1 MKESW
6 RTTGQSLAASL
17 DGPRFCGFERLQRA
31 IFFAVF
37 MIWSS
42 LVRAIA
48 CVCSVEFRARMLTI
62 IRTRTLPMTLSSSLS
77 GPLVEPRVIRK
88 QYAMEMAVERTRLL
102 YQGSLLPTLF
112 MLINGLVCAG
122 LLWSPQRYLLVSIWL
137 IWLLSLVALRVIQ
150 VAAFDSAMPSRQAQ
164 PIWRRMFLLG
174 SAISG
179 LTLAAAGI
187 ALVPTDSFLQQAWVF
202 GLIGAATL
210 SASVAYAVSLP
221 AFLSFT
227 LPCLLPAIGY
237 LFWGGDEQQQ
247 GWGWL
252 GLILLGS
259 LSVVAW
265 QVNRLIQRELMR
277 RFQNQALIEHL
288 QQAQSRSELLN
299 QELAREIEQRRH
311 AEEELREAQV
321 GLESRVAQRSRELDA
336 ANQALSKS
344 EARLALALK
353 ASELGLWDWN
363 LQTDEV
369 HHTQLKELFGIEPEF
384 VTAMLSH
391 LKPRLHP
398 LDLPPLRRALVEH
411 LKGRTE
417 DYQIEYRVR
426 HGDGHWVWI
435 EDRGRA
441 VERGANGRVI
451 RMVGTRRD
459 ISVSKGLEEQ
469 RQLAATVF
477 EAASEGIVIFDP
489 DYALIAVN
497 QAFSRVTGYQIED
510 LLGRNV
516 VELPCSRD
524 ARRHYPAIHQALE
537 QHGSWQGEL
546 VEARKNGELYPQWL
560 QLNVVRDI
568 RGNVSHIVG
577 FFADLSARRESEERM
592 RYLTHYDELTGL
604 ANRSLFRERLNEA
617 HQRVRQGGRS
627 LALLHINLDRFKL
640 LNDSLG
646 HEVADQM
653 LQKMARRLVNALPEA
668 DTIARL
674 SGDEFAVLFDAYGN
688 LSSLARV
695 ATRLST
701 KLRLP
706 LTVEGHELV
715 VSASM
720 GISML
725 PDNAREISALV
736 SQSNMAMQHAKH
748 LGGNNFQFYTDSLQ
762 ASTLERLQLEN
773 HLRKAI
779 EEKQLKVFY
788 QPKLCLATGRLNAA
802 EALVRWDHP
811 TMGRV
816 PPGDFIGLAEETGL
830 IGPIG
835 EFVLRQACW
844 QACEWQRQGL
854 EPIRVS
860 VNLSVHQLRQGKLV
874 SLVRQVLEETG
885 LAPHYLELE
894 LTESQLLDSVEHIIA
909 TFQQLRDLGVK
920 LAIDDFGTGYSSL
933 SYLKRIPVDY
943 VKIDQ
948 AFIRGLGEGGED
960 AAITRAIIAMAHG
973 LSLKVVAEGVERPE
987 QLEFLKAELCDEVQG
1002 YLISR
1007 PVEAFAVAE
1016 LLRADNP
1023 FA

>member
-1 MKESW
+1 M
-6 RTTGQSLAASL
+6 
-17 DGPRFCGFERLQRA
+17 
-31 IFFAVF
+31 
-37 MIWSS
+37 
-42 LVRAIA
+42 
-48 CVCSVEFRARMLTI
+48 
-62 IRTRTLPMTLSSSLS
+62 SLS
-77 GPLVEPRVIRK
+77 FDPASPQVAPIPIISKR
-88 QYAMEMAVERTRLL
+88 YAMEAAVERTRLL
-102 YQGSLLPTLF
+102 YQGSLLPTLL
-112 MLINGLVCAG
+112 MLLNGLVCAW
-122 LLWSPQRYLLVSIWL
+122 LLWSPQHYLLDSIWL
-137 IWLLSLVALRVIQ
+137 VWLLTLVALRVIQ
-150 VAAFDSAMPSRQAQ
+150 VAAFDSAIPSRQAQ
-164 PIWRRMFLLG
+164 PIWRRMFMLG
-174 SAISG
+174 SAVSG
-179 LTLAAAGI
+179 LTLAVAAVV
-187 ALVPTDSFLQQAWVF
+187 LVPVDSFAQQAWVY
-202 GLIGAATL
+202 GLIGVATL
-210 SASVAYAVSLP
+210 SASVAYAVSFP
-221 AFLSFT
+221 AFLSFV
-227 LPCLLPAIGY
+227 LPCLVPAIIY
-237 LFWGGDEQQQ
+237 LFCSGDPQQQ

-265 QVNRLIQRELMR
+265 QVNRLIQRGLLR
-277 RFQNQALIEHL
+277 GFQNRALIEHL
-288 QQAQSRSELLN
+288 QEAQQRGDQLN
-299 QELAREIEQRRH
+299 QELVGEVEQRRQV
-311 AEEELREAQV
+311 EQELRLAQA
-321 GLESRVAQRSRELDA
+321 GLQNRVEQRSQELDA
-336 ANQALSKS
+336 ASLALSKS
-344 EARLALALK
+344 EARLAMALQ

-369 HHTQLKELFGIEPEF
+369 HHTQIKELFGLEPEY

-398 LDLPPLRRALVEH
+398 DDLPVLKRALIEH
-411 LKGRTE
+411 LKGRSE
-417 DYQIEYRVR
+417 DYLVEYRVR
-426 HGDGHWVWI
+426 HGDGHWVWVQ
-435 EDRGRA
+435 DRGRA
-441 VERGANGRVI
+441 VEWAPSGRVT
-451 RMVGTRRD
+451 RMLGTRRD
-459 ISVSKGLEEQ
+459 ISAGKALEEQ
-469 RQLAATVF
+469 QRLASTVF
-477 EAASEGIVIFDP
+477 EAASEGIVILDP
-489 DYALIAVN
+489 DYMLIAVN
-497 QAFSRVTGYQIED
+497 QAFSRVTGFEID
-510 LLGRNV
+510 DMLGRNV
-516 VELPCSRD
+516 VELPSSRD
-524 ARRHYPAIHQALE
+524 ARRHFPLIRQAL
-537 QHGSWQGEL
+537 QSHGTWQGEL
-546 VEARKNGELYPQWL
+546 VETRKNGELYPQWL

-604 ANRSLFRERLNEA
+604 ANRSLFHERLSEA

-646 HEVADQM
+646 HEIADQL
-653 LQKMARRLVNALPEA
+653 LQTMARRLTNALPEA

-674 SGDEFAVLFDAYGN
+674 SGDEFAVLFDAYAN

-695 ATRLST
+695 ATRLLV
-701 KLRLP
+701 KLRVP
-706 LTVEGHELV
+706 ITIEGHELV

-720 GISML
+720 GISLL

-779 EEKQLKVFY
+779 EDRQLCVFY
-788 QPKLCLATGRLNAA
+788 QPKLCLVTGKMNAC

-811 TMGRV
+811 QWGRV

-830 IGPIG
+830 IVPLG

-854 EPIRVS
+854 APIRVS

-885 LAPHYLELE
+885 LAPEYLELE
-894 LTESQLLDSVEHIIA
+894 LTESQLLDSVEHIIS

-948 AFIRGLGEGGED
+948 TFIRGLGQGRED

-973 LSLKVVAEGVERPE
+973 LALKVVAEGVEDQQQLDFLRAE
-987 QLEFLKAELCDEVQG
+987 QCDEVQG

-1007 PVEAFAVAE
+1007 PMEAEGMAA
-1016 LLRADNP
+1016 LLRENSNYL
-1023 FA
+1023 

>member
-1 MKESW
+1 
-6 RTTGQSLAASL
+6 
-17 DGPRFCGFERLQRA
+17 
-31 IFFAVF
+31 
-37 MIWSS
+37 
-42 LVRAIA
+42 
-48 CVCSVEFRARMLTI
+48 
-62 IRTRTLPMTLSSSLS
+62 MTLSTSLS
-77 GPLVEPRVIRK
+77 GPSVEPQVIRK
-88 QYAMEMAVERTRLL
+88 HYAMEMAVERTRLL

-112 MLINGLVCAG
+112 MLLNGLVCAW
-122 LLWSPQRYLLVSIWL
+122 LLWSPQRYFLVSIWL
-137 IWLLSLVALRVIQ
+137 VWLLTLVALRVIQ

-164 PIWRRMFLLG
+164 PIWQRMFLLG
-174 SAISG
+174 SGVSG
-179 LTLAAAGI
+179 LTLACAGI

-210 SASVAYAVSLP
+210 SASVAYAVSLS

-237 LFWGGDEQQQ
+237 LFWNGDEQQQ

-265 QVNRLIQRELMR
+265 QVNRLIHRGLQR

-288 QQAQSRSELLN
+288 QQAQSRSEQLN
-299 QELAREIEQRRH
+299 HELAREIEQRRS
-311 AEEELREAQV
+311 AEEQLREAQV
-321 GLESRVAQRSRELDA
+321 GLESRVLQRSQELDA

-344 EARLALALK
+344 EARLGLALK

-369 HHTQLKELFGIEPEF
+369 HHTQLKELFGLEPEF

-398 LDLPPLRRALVEH
+398 QDLLPLKRALVEH

-417 DYQIEYRVR
+417 DYLIEYRVR

-441 VERGANGRVI
+441 VERGENGRVI

-459 ISVSKGLEEQ
+459 ISASKELEEQ
-469 RQLAATVF
+469 RRLAATVF

-489 DYALIAVN
+489 NYALIAVN

-510 LLGRNV
+510 MLGRNV

-524 ARRHYPAIHQALE
+524 ARRHYSVIHQALE

-560 QLNVVRDI
+560 QLNVVRDM

-604 ANRSLFRERLNEA
+604 ANRSLFRERLSEA

-646 HEVADQM
+646 HEVADQL

-695 ATRLST
+695 ATRLAT

-748 LGGNNFQFYTDSLQ
+748 LGGNNFQFYTESLQ

-773 HLRKAI
+773 QLRKAI
-779 EEKQLKVFY
+779 EERQLKVFY

-802 EALVRWDHP
+802 EALVRW
-811 TMGRV
+811 
-816 PPGDFIGLAEETGL
+816 
-830 IGPIG
+830 
-835 EFVLRQACW
+835 
-844 QACEWQRQGL
+844 
-854 EPIRVS
+854 
-860 VNLSVHQLRQGKLV
+860 
-874 SLVRQVLEETG
+874 
-885 LAPHYLELE
+885 
-894 LTESQLLDSVEHIIA
+894 
-909 TFQQLRDLGVK
+909 
-920 LAIDDFGTGYSSL
+920 
-933 SYLKRIPVDY
+933 
-943 VKIDQ
+943 
-948 AFIRGLGEGGED
+948 
-960 AAITRAIIAMAHG
+960 
-973 LSLKVVAEGVERPE
+973 
-987 QLEFLKAELCDEVQG
+987 
-1002 YLISR
+1002 
-1007 PVEAFAVAE
+1007 
-1016 LLRADNP
+1016 
-1023 FA
+1023 

>member
-1 MKESW
+1 M
-6 RTTGQSLAASL
+6 
-17 DGPRFCGFERLQRA
+17 
-31 IFFAVF
+31 
-37 MIWSS
+37 
-42 LVRAIA
+42 
-48 CVCSVEFRARMLTI
+48 
-62 IRTRTLPMTLSSSLS
+62 
-77 GPLVEPRVIRK
+77 EPRVVRK

-112 MLINGLVCAG
+112 MLLNGLVCAW
-122 LLWSPQRYLLVSIWL
+122 LLWSPERYWLVSVWMV
-137 IWLLSLVALRVIQ
+137 WLLALVALRVIQ
-150 VAAFDSAMPSRQAQ
+150 VAAFDSAIPSRQAQ
-164 PIWRRMFLLG
+164 PVWRRMFLLG
-174 SAISG
+174 SAVSG
-179 LTLAAAGI
+179 LTLACAGI
-187 ALVPTDSFLQQAWVF
+187 ALMPTDNFLQQAWVF
-202 GLIGAATL
+202 GLIGAAIL

-237 LFWGGDEQQQ
+237 LFWGGDEQQR

-252 GLILLGS
+252 GLILLVS

-265 QVNRLIQRELMR
+265 QVNRLIQMGLLR

-288 QQAQSRSELLN
+288 QQAQSRSEQLNSELL
-299 QELAREIEQRRH
+299 REVEQRRR

-321 GLESRVAQRSRELDA
+321 GLESRVAQRSLELDA

-353 ASELGLWDWN
+353 ASQLGLWDWN

-369 HHTQLKELFGIEPEF
+369 HHSHIKELFGLEPEF
-384 VTAMLSH
+384 VRAMLSH
-391 LKPRLHP
+391 LKPLLHP
-398 LDLPPLRRALVEH
+398 EDLPLLKRALVEH

-417 DYQIEYRVR
+417 DYLVEYRVR

-441 VERGANGRVI
+441 VERGPGGRVL

-459 ISVSKGLEEQ
+459 ISASKQQEEQ
-469 RQLAATVF
+469 RRLSAMVF
-477 EAASEGIVIFDP
+477 EAASEGIVILDP
-489 DYALIAVN
+489 DYVLLAAN

-510 LLGRNV
+510 MLGRNV
-516 VELPCSRD
+516 VDLPCSRD
-524 ARRHYPAIHQALE
+524 ARRHYPVIHQTLE
-537 QHGSWQGEL
+537 QHGNWQGEL

-560 QLNVVRDI
+560 QLNVVRDT
-568 RGNVSHIVG
+568 RGNISHIVG

-604 ANRSLFRERLNEA
+604 ANRSLFRERLREA
-617 HQRVRQGGRS
+617 HQRMRQGGRS
-627 LALLHINLDRFKL
+627 LALVHINLDRFKL

-646 HEVADQM
+646 HDVADQL

-674 SGDEFAVLFDAYGN
+674 SGDEFAVLFDAYGS
-688 LSSLARV
+688 LSSLTRV
-695 ATRLST
+695 ATRLSA

-706 LTVEGHELV
+706 ITVEGHELV

-725 PDNAREISALV
+725 PDSAREIPALI
-736 SQSNMAMQHAKH
+736 SQANIAMQHAKH
-748 LGGNNFQFYTDSLQ
+748 LGGNNFQFYTASLQ

-773 HLRKAI
+773 QLRKAV
-779 EEKQLKVFY
+779 EERQLKVFY

-811 TMGRV
+811 DLGRV
-816 PPGDFIGLAEETGL
+816 PPGDFIGLAEEIGL

-854 EPIRVS
+854 PAIRVS

-874 SLVRQVLEETG
+874 SLVRSVLEETG
-885 LAPHYLELE
+885 LAPHFLELE
-894 LTESQLLDSVEHIIA
+894 LTESHLLDSVEHIVS

-948 AFIRGLGEGGED
+948 AFIRGLSEGGAD

-973 LSLKVVAEGVERPE
+973 LSLKVVAEGVEHPG
-987 QLEFLKAELCDEVQG
+987 QLAFLKEQKCDEVQG

-1007 PVEAFAVAE
+1007 PVEAEGLAA
-1016 LLRADNP
+1016 LLRAETL
-1023 FA
+1023 

>member
-1 MKESW
+1 
-6 RTTGQSLAASL
+6 
-17 DGPRFCGFERLQRA
+17 
-31 IFFAVF
+31 
-37 MIWSS
+37 
-42 LVRAIA
+42 
-48 CVCSVEFRARMLTI
+48 
-62 IRTRTLPMTLSSSLS
+62 
-77 GPLVEPRVIRK
+77 
-88 QYAMEMAVERTRLL
+88 MEMAVERTRLL

-112 MLINGLVCAG
+112 MLLNGLVCAW
-122 LLWSPQRYLLVSIWL
+122 LLWSPERYWLVSVWMV
-137 IWLLSLVALRVIQ
+137 WLLALVALRVIQ
-150 VAAFDSAMPSRQAQ
+150 VAAFDSAIPSRQAQ

-174 SAISG
+174 SAVSG
-179 LTLAAAGI
+179 LTLACAGI
-187 ALVPTDSFLQQAWVF
+187 ALMPTDNFLQQAWVF
-202 GLIGAATL
+202 GLIGAAIL

-237 LFWGGDEQQQ
+237 LFWGGDEQQR

-252 GLILLGS
+252 GLILLVS

-265 QVNRLIQRELMR
+265 QVNRLIQTGMLR

-288 QQAQSRSELLN
+288 QQAQSRSEQLNSELL
-299 QELAREIEQRRH
+299 REIEQRRR
-311 AEEELREAQV
+311 AEEQLREAQV
-321 GLESRVAQRSRELDA
+321 GLESRVAQRSLELDA

-353 ASELGLWDWN
+353 ASQLGLWDWN

-369 HHTQLKELFGIEPEF
+369 HHSHIKELFGLEPEF
-384 VTAMLSH
+384 VRAMLSH
-391 LKPRLHP
+391 LKPLLHP
-398 LDLPPLRRALVEH
+398 EDLPLLKRALVEH

-417 DYQIEYRVR
+417 DYLVEYRVR
-426 HGDGHWVWI
+426 HADGRWVWI

-441 VERGANGRVI
+441 VEHGPGGRVL

-459 ISVSKGLEEQ
+459 ISASKQQEEQ
-469 RQLAATVF
+469 RRLAAMVF
-477 EAASEGIVIFDP
+477 EAASEGIVILDP
-489 DYALIAVN
+489 DYVLLAVN

-510 LLGRNV
+510 MLGRNV
-516 VELPCSRD
+516 VDLPCSRD
-524 ARRHYPAIHQALE
+524 ARRHFPVIHQALE

-560 QLNVVRDI
+560 QLNVVRDT
-568 RGNVSHIVG
+568 RGKVSHIVG

-604 ANRSLFRERLNEA
+604 ANRSLFRERLREA
-617 HQRVRQGGRS
+617 HQRMRQGGRS
-627 LALLHINLDRFKL
+627 LALVHINLDRFKL

-646 HEVADQM
+646 HDIADQL

-674 SGDEFAVLFDAYGN
+674 SGDEFAVLFDAYGS
-688 LSSLARV
+688 LSSLTRV
-695 ATRLST
+695 ATRLSA

-706 LTVEGHELV
+706 ITVEGHELV

-725 PDNAREISALV
+725 PDSAREIPALI
-736 SQSNMAMQHAKH
+736 SQSNIAMQHAKH
-748 LGGNNFQFYTDSLQ
+748 LGGNNFQFYTASLQ

-773 HLRKAI
+773 QLRKAV
-779 EEKQLKVFY
+779 EERQLKVFY

-811 TMGRV
+811 DLGRV
-816 PPGDFIGLAEETGL
+816 PPGDFIGLAEEIGL

-854 EPIRVS
+854 PAIRVS

-874 SLVRQVLEETG
+874 SQVRSVLEETG
-885 LAPHYLELE
+885 LAPHFLELE
-894 LTESQLLDSVEHIIA
+894 LTESHLLDSVEHIVS

-948 AFIRGLGEGGED
+948 AFIRGLSEGGAD

-973 LSLKVVAEGVERPE
+973 LSLKVVAEGVEHPG
-987 QLEFLKAELCDEVQG
+987 QLAFLKEQKCDEVQG

-1007 PVEAFAVAE
+1007 PVEAEGLAA
-1016 LLRADNP
+1016 LLRAQTL
-1023 FA
+1023 

>member
-1 MKESW
+1 
-6 RTTGQSLAASL
+6 
-17 DGPRFCGFERLQRA
+17 
-31 IFFAVF
+31 
-37 MIWSS
+37 
-42 LVRAIA
+42 
-48 CVCSVEFRARMLTI
+48 
-62 IRTRTLPMTLSSSLS
+62 MTLSSDLS
-77 GPLVEPRVIRK
+77 GPAVDPRVIRK

-112 MLINGLVCAG
+112 MLINGLVCAW
-122 LLWSPQRYLLVSIWL
+122 LLWSPQRYFLVSVWL
-137 IWLLSLVALRVIQ
+137 VWLLSLVALRVIQ
-150 VAAFDSAMPSRQAQ
+150 VAAFDSAIPNRQAH

-174 SAISG
+174 SALTG
-179 LTLAAAGI
+179 LTLAGAGI
-187 ALVPTDSFLQQAWVF
+187 ALVPGDNFIQQAWVF
-202 GLIGAATL
+202 GLIGAAAL
-210 SASVAYAVSLP
+210 SASVAYAVNLP

-237 LFWGGDEQQQ
+237 LFWGGDEQGQ
-247 GWGWL
+247 GWGWF
-252 GLILLGS
+252 GLILLGA

-265 QVNRLIQRELMR
+265 QVNRLIDSGLLR

-288 QQAQSRSELLN
+288 QQARSGSDRLN
-299 QELAREIEQRRH
+299 HKLAKEIDQRRR
-311 AEEELREAQV
+311 AEDELRAIQT
-321 GLESRVAQRSRELDA
+321 GLEGRIAQRSLELDS

-363 LQTDEV
+363 LKTDEV
-369 HHTQLKELFGIEPEF
+369 HHTHLQELFGLEPEF
-384 VTAMLSH
+384 VTAMLRH
-391 LKPRLHP
+391 LTPRLHP
-398 LDLPPLRRALVEH
+398 DDLPSLKRALVEH
-411 LKGRTE
+411 LKGRSE
-417 DYQIEYRVR
+417 DYQVEYRVR
-426 HGDGHWVWI
+426 HVDGHWVWI

-441 VERGANGRVI
+441 VERSDNGRVI

-459 ISVSKGLEEQ
+459 ISVSKSLEVQ

-489 DYALIAVN
+489 NYALIAVN
-497 QAFSRVTGYQIED
+497 QAFSRVTGYAIED
-510 LLGRNV
+510 MLGRNV
-516 VELPCSRD
+516 VDLPCSRD
-524 ARRHYPAIHQALE
+524 ARRHYATIHQALE
-537 QHGSWQGEL
+537 QQGTWQGEL
-546 VEARKNGELYPQWL
+546 VETRKNGELYPQWL
-560 QLNVVRDI
+560 QLNTVRDA

-577 FFADLSARRESEERM
+577 FFADLSARRQSEERM

-604 ANRSLFRERLNEA
+604 ANRSLFRERLSEA
-617 HQRVRQGGRS
+617 HQRVRQGGYRS

-646 HEVADQM
+646 HEIADQL
-653 LQKMARRLVNALPEA
+653 LQKIARRLVNALPEA

-674 SGDEFAVLFDAYGN
+674 SGDEFAVLFNAYGN

-695 ATRLST
+695 ATRLSS
-701 KLRLP
+701 KLRTP
-706 LTVEGHELV
+706 MTVEGHELV

-720 GISML
+720 GISLL
-725 PDNAREISALV
+725 PDNAREVSALV
-736 SQSNMAMQHAKH
+736 SQSNIAMQHAKH

-773 HLRKAI
+773 QLRKAI

-811 TMGRV
+811 TMGSI

-854 EPIRVS
+854 APIRMS
-860 VNLSVHQLRQGKLV
+860 VNLSVHQLRHGKLV

-885 LAPHYLELE
+885 LAPHNLELE
-894 LTESQLLDSVEHIIA
+894 LTESHLLDSVEHIIA
-909 TFQQLRDLGVK
+909 TFQQLRNLGVK

-948 AFIRGLGEGGED
+948 AFIRGLGEGTVD

-987 QLEFLKAELCDEVQG
+987 QLEFLKAERCDEVQG

-1007 PVEAFAVAE
+1007 PVEADG
-1016 LLRADNP
+1016 LLQQLRADAKP
-1023 FA
+1023 L

>member
-1 MKESW
+1 
-6 RTTGQSLAASL
+6 
-17 DGPRFCGFERLQRA
+17 
-31 IFFAVF
+31 
-37 MIWSS
+37 
-42 LVRAIA
+42 
-48 CVCSVEFRARMLTI
+48 
-62 IRTRTLPMTLSSSLS
+62 MTLSFDLS
-77 GPLVEPRVIRK
+77 GPTVEPRVIRK
-88 QYAMEMAVERTRLL
+88 QFAMEMAVERTRLL

-122 LLWSPQRYLLVSIWL
+122 LLWSPQRYFLVSVWL
-137 IWLLSLVALRVIQ
+137 VWLLSLVALRVIQ
-150 VAAFDSAMPSRQAQ
+150 VAAFDSAIPNRQAQ

-174 SAISG
+174 SGLTG
-179 LTLAAAGI
+179 LTLAGAGI
-187 ALVPTDSFLQQAWVF
+187 ALVPADNFIQQAWVF
-202 GLIGAATL
+202 GLIGAAAL

-227 LPCLLPAIGY
+227 LPCLLPAIAY
-237 LFWGGDEQQQ
+237 MFWGGDEQQQ
-247 GWGWL
+247 GWGWF
-252 GLILLGS
+252 GLILLGA

-265 QVNRLIQRELMR
+265 QVNRLIDRGLMR

-288 QQAQSRSELLN
+288 QQAQSCSDQLN
-299 QELAREIEQRRH
+299 QKLAKEIEQRRR
-311 AEEELREAQV
+311 AENELREIQV
-321 GLESRVAQRSRELDA
+321 DLENRVAQRSLELDA

-369 HHTQLKELFGIEPEF
+369 HHTQIQELFGLEPDQ
-384 VTAMLSH
+384 VTAILRH

-398 LDLPPLRRALVEH
+398 EDLPALKRALVEH

-441 VERGANGRVI
+441 VERAENGRVI

-489 DYALIAVN
+489 NYALIAIN
-497 QAFSRVTGYQIED
+497 QAFSRVTGYDIED
-510 LLGRNV
+510 MIGRNV

-524 ARRHYPAIHQALE
+524 ARRHYAAIHQALE
-537 QHGSWQGEL
+537 QQGSWQGEL
-546 VEARKNGELYPQWL
+546 VETRKNGEMYPQWL
-560 QLNVVRDI
+560 QLNAVRDT

-604 ANRSLFRERLNEA
+604 ANRSMFRERLSEA
-617 HQRVRQGGRS
+617 HQRVRQGGYRS
-627 LALLHINLDRFKL
+627 LALLHINLDRFKQ

-646 HEVADQM
+646 HEIADQL

-674 SGDEFAVLFDAYGN
+674 SGDEFAVLFNSYGN

-695 ATRLST
+695 ATRLAS

-706 LTVEGHELV
+706 VNIEGHELV

-720 GISML
+720 GISLL
-725 PDNAREISALV
+725 PDSAREISALV

-773 HLRKAI
+773 QLRKAV
-779 EEKQLKVFY
+779 EEKQLQVFY
-788 QPKLCLATGRLNAA
+788 QPKLCLATGKLNAA

-854 EPIRVS
+854 EAIRVS

-885 LAPHYLELE
+885 LEPRYLELE

-948 AFIRGLGEGGED
+948 AFIRGLGEGSED

-973 LSLKVVAEGVERPE
+973 LSLKVVAEGVERRE
-987 QLEFLKAELCDEVQG
+987 QLEFLKAERCDEVQG

-1007 PVEAFAVAE
+1007 PVEAETLAG
-1016 LLRADNP
+1016 LLHAQ
-1023 FA
+1023 AAS

>member
-1 MKESW
+1 
-6 RTTGQSLAASL
+6 
-17 DGPRFCGFERLQRA
+17 
-31 IFFAVF
+31 
-37 MIWSS
+37 
-42 LVRAIA
+42 
-48 CVCSVEFRARMLTI
+48 
-62 IRTRTLPMTLSSSLS
+62 MTLSSDLS
-77 GPLVEPRVIRK
+77 GPAVEPRVIRK

-112 MLINGLVCAG
+112 MLINGLVCAW
-122 LLWSPQRYLLVSIWL
+122 LLWSPQRYFLVSVWL
-137 IWLLSLVALRVIQ
+137 VWLLSLVALRVIQ
-150 VAAFDSAMPSRQAQ
+150 VAAFDSAIPNRQAH

-174 SAISG
+174 SALTG
-179 LTLAAAGI
+179 LTLAGAGI
-187 ALVPTDSFLQQAWVF
+187 ALVPADNFIQQAWVF
-202 GLIGAATL
+202 GLIGAAAL

-237 LFWGGDEQQQ
+237 LFWGGDEQGQ
-247 GWGWL
+247 GWGWF
-252 GLILLGS
+252 GLILLGA

-265 QVNRLIQRELMR
+265 QVNRLIDSGLLR

-288 QQAQSRSELLN
+288 QQARSGSDRLN
-299 QELAREIEQRRH
+299 HQLAKEIDQRRR
-311 AEEELREAQV
+311 AEEELRAIQT
-321 GLESRVAQRSRELDA
+321 GLESRVAQRSLELDA

-363 LQTDEV
+363 LHTDEV
-369 HHTQLKELFGIEPEF
+369 HHTQLQELFGLEPEF
-384 VTAMLSH
+384 VTAMLRH

-398 LDLPPLRRALVEH
+398 DDLPSLKRALVEH
-411 LKGRTE
+411 LKGRSE
-417 DYQIEYRVR
+417 DYQVEYRVR
-426 HGDGHWVWI
+426 HVDGHWVWI

-441 VERGANGRVI
+441 VERSANGRVI

-459 ISVSKGLEEQ
+459 ISVSKSLEVQ

-489 DYALIAVN
+489 NYALIAVN
-497 QAFSRVTGYQIED
+497 QAFSRVTGYAIED
-510 LLGRNV
+510 MLGRNV
-516 VELPCSRD
+516 VDLPCSRD
-524 ARRHYPAIHQALE
+524 ARRHYATIHQALE
-537 QHGSWQGEL
+537 QHGTWQGEL
-546 VEARKNGELYPQWL
+546 VETRKNGELYPQWL
-560 QLNVVRDI
+560 QLNAVRDA

-592 RYLTHYDELTGL
+592 RFLTHHDELTGL
-604 ANRSLFRERLNEA
+604 ANRSLFHERLSEA
-617 HQRVRQGGRS
+617 QQRVRQGGYRS

-646 HEVADQM
+646 HEIADQL

-674 SGDEFAVLFDAYGN
+674 SGDEFAVLFNAYGN

-695 ATRLST
+695 ATRLSA

-736 SQSNMAMQHAKH
+736 SQANIAMQHAKH

-773 HLRKAI
+773 QLRKAI
-779 EEKQLKVFY
+779 EERQLKVFY

-811 TMGRV
+811 TMGSV

-854 EPIRVS
+854 APIRVS
-860 VNLSVHQLRQGKLV
+860 VNLSVHQLRHGKLV

-885 LAPHYLELE
+885 LAPHNLELE
-894 LTESQLLDSVEHIIA
+894 LTESHLLDSVEHIIA
-909 TFQQLRDLGVK
+909 TFRQLRNLGVK

-948 AFIRGLGEGGED
+948 AFIRGLGEGTVD

-987 QLEFLKAELCDEVQG
+987 QLEFLKAERCDEVQG
-1002 YLISR
+1002 YLVSR
-1007 PVEAFAVAE
+1007 PVEADALLQ
-1016 LLRADNP
+1016 LLRAD
-1023 FA
+1023 AKHL

>member
-1 MKESW
+1 
-6 RTTGQSLAASL
+6 
-17 DGPRFCGFERLQRA
+17 
-31 IFFAVF
+31 
-37 MIWSS
+37 
-42 LVRAIA
+42 
-48 CVCSVEFRARMLTI
+48 
-62 IRTRTLPMTLSSSLS
+62 MTLSSDLS
-77 GPLVEPRVIRK
+77 GPSVEPRVIRK

-122 LLWSPQRYLLVSIWL
+122 LLWSPQRYFVVSVWL

-150 VAAFDSAMPSRQAQ
+150 VAAFDSAIPNRQAH
-164 PIWRRMFLLG
+164 PIWRRMFMLG
-174 SAISG
+174 SAMTG
-179 LTLAAAGI
+179 LTLAGAGI
-187 ALVPTDSFLQQAWVF
+187 ALVPADNFMQQAWVF
-202 GLIGAATL
+202 GLIGAAAL

-237 LFWGGDEQQQ
+237 LFWGGDEQEQ
-247 GWGWL
+247 GWGWF

-265 QVNRLIQRELMR
+265 QVNRLINQGLLR

-288 QQAQSRSELLN
+288 QQAQSRSDQLN
-299 QELAREIEQRRH
+299 HELAKEIDQRRR
-311 AEEELREAQV
+311 AEDELRETQV
-321 GLESRVAQRSRELDA
+321 DLENRVAQRSLELDA

-369 HHTQLKELFGIEPEF
+369 HHTHLQELFGLEPEF

-398 LDLPPLRRALVEH
+398 DDLPSLKRALVEH
-411 LKGRTE
+411 LKGRSE

-441 VERGANGRVI
+441 VERGENGRVI

-459 ISVSKGLEEQ
+459 ISASKGLEEQ

-477 EAASEGIVIFDP
+477 EAASEGIVILDP
-489 DYALIAVN
+489 NYALIAVN
-497 QAFSRVTGYQIED
+497 QAFSRVTGYDIED
-510 LLGRNV
+510 MLGRNV

-524 ARRHYPAIHQALE
+524 ARRHYAAIRQALE
-537 QHGSWQGEL
+537 QHGTWQGEL
-546 VEARKNGELYPQWL
+546 VETRKNGELYPQWL
-560 QLNVVRDI
+560 QLNAVRDT

-592 RYLTHYDELTGL
+592 RYLAHYDELTGL
-604 ANRSLFRERLNEA
+604 ANRSLFRERLQEA
-617 HQRVRQGGRS
+617 HQRVRQGGRRS

-646 HEVADQM
+646 HEIADEL

-706 LTVEGHELV
+706 ITVEGHELV
-715 VSASM
+715 VSVSM
-720 GISML
+720 GISLL
-725 PDNAREISALV
+725 PDTARDTSALV

-748 LGGNNFQFYTDSLQ
+748 LGGNNFQFYTHSLQ
-762 ASTLERLQLEN
+762 ASTLERFQLEN
-773 HLRKAI
+773 QLRKAI
-779 EEKQLKVFY
+779 EEKQLNVFY

-802 EALVRWDHP
+802 EALVRWSHP
-811 TMGRV
+811 TLGQV

-830 IGPIG
+830 IGAIG

-948 AFIRGLGEGGED
+948 AFIRGLGESSED

-973 LSLKVVAEGVERPE
+973 LSLKVVAEGVERRE
-987 QLEFLKAELCDEVQG
+987 QLEFLKNEHCDEVQG

-1007 PVEAFAVAE
+1007 PIEAADLAE
-1016 LLRADNP
+1016 LLRRDANP
-1023 FA
+1023 L

>member
-1 MKESW
+1 
-6 RTTGQSLAASL
+6 
-17 DGPRFCGFERLQRA
+17 
-31 IFFAVF
+31 
-37 MIWSS
+37 
-42 LVRAIA
+42 
-48 CVCSVEFRARMLTI
+48 
-62 IRTRTLPMTLSSSLS
+62 MTLSFDLS
-77 GPLVEPRVIRK
+77 GPSVEPRVIRK
-88 QYAMEMAVERTRLL
+88 HYAMEMAVERTRLL

-112 MLINGLVCAG
+112 MLINGLVCAV
-122 LLWSPQRYLLVSIWL
+122 LLWSPQRYFLVSVWL
-137 IWLLSLVALRVIQ
+137 VWLLSLVALRVIQ
-150 VAAFDSAMPSRQAQ
+150 VAAFDSAIPNRQAH

-174 SAISG
+174 SGLTG
-179 LTLAAAGI
+179 LTLAGAGI
-187 ALVPTDSFLQQAWVF
+187 ALVPADNFIQQAWVF
-202 GLIGAATL
+202 GLIGAAAL

-227 LPCLLPAIGY
+227 LPCLLPAIAWM
-237 LFWGGDEQQQ
+237 FWGGDELQH
-247 GWGWL
+247 GWGWF
-252 GLILLGS
+252 GLILLGA

-265 QVNRLIQRELMR
+265 QVNRLIDRGLLR

-288 QQAQSRSELLN
+288 QEAQNCSDQLN
-299 QELAREIEQRRH
+299 QKLAREIDQRRR
-311 AEEELREAQV
+311 AEDELREIQAD
-321 GLESRVAQRSRELDA
+321 LESRVAQRSLELDA

-344 EARLALALK
+344 EARLALAMK

-369 HHTQLKELFGIEPEF
+369 HHTQIQELFGLEPEQ
-384 VTAMLSH
+384 VTALLRH

-398 LDLPPLRRALVEH
+398 DDLPALKRALVEH
-411 LKGRTE
+411 MKGRTE

-441 VERGANGRVI
+441 VERADNGRVI

-459 ISVSKGLEEQ
+459 ISVSKAQEEQ
-469 RQLAATVF
+469 LQLAATVF

-489 DYALIAVN
+489 NYALIAVN
-497 QAFSRVTGYQIED
+497 QAFSRVTGYETAEI
-510 LLGRNV
+510 LGRNV

-524 ARRHYPAIHQALE
+524 ARRHYGAIHHALE

-546 VEARKNGELYPQWL
+546 VETRKNGEMYPQWL
-560 QLNVVRDI
+560 QLTAVRDI

-604 ANRSLFRERLNEA
+604 ANRSMFRERLSEA
-617 HQRVRQGGRS
+617 HQRVRQGGYRS
-627 LALLHINLDRFKL
+627 LALLHINLDRFKQ

-646 HEVADQM
+646 HEVADQL

-674 SGDEFAVLFDAYGN
+674 SGDEFAVLFNTYGN

-695 ATRLST
+695 ATRLSA

-706 LTVEGHELV
+706 VTVEGHELV

-720 GISML
+720 GISLL

-773 HLRKAI
+773 HLRKAV

-788 QPKLCLATGRLNAA
+788 QPKLCLATGKLNAA

-811 TMGRV
+811 TIGRI

-844 QACEWQRQGL
+844 QACEWQRLGL
-854 EPIRVS
+854 EAIRVS

-948 AFIRGLGEGGED
+948 AFIRGLGEGTAD

-973 LSLKVVAEGVERPE
+973 LKLKVVAEGVERLE
-987 QLEFLKAELCDEVQG
+987 QLEFLKAERCDEVQG

-1007 PVEAFAVAE
+1007 PVEAEALAG
-1016 LLRADNP
+1016 LLEAQGLS
-1023 FA
+1023 